1 MTKIIMV
8 LLTVLVGCL
17 VAVQGAINAQLGKEL
32 THPLQAAFIS
42 FLAGTLVLAL
52 ALAFAKFGFPTLN
65 QLTSVHPKL
74 LIGGVFGAIFVTSTI
89 LFIPKIGVANVLIAA
104 VTGQMFLSLILDH
117 FGLFGLDKQ
126 PASLARISGVLLVI
140 VGLALVTKG

>member
-17 VAVQGAINAQLGKEL
+17 VALQGAINAQLGKEL

-52 ALAFAKFGFPTLN
+52 ALAFSKFGYPTAA

>member
-52 ALAFAKFGFPTLN
+52 ALAFSKFGFPTLN

-74 LIGGVFGAIFVTSTI
+74 LVGGVFGAIFVTSTI

-126 PASLARISGVLLVI
+126 PVSLARISGVLLVI
-140 VGLALVTKG
+140 LGLALVTKG

>member
-17 VAVQGAINAQLGKEL
+17 VALQGAINAQLGKEL

-52 ALAFAKFGFPTLN
+52 ALAFSKFGYPTAG

>member
-1 MTKIIMV
+1 MTRLIMV

-17 VAVQGAINAQLGKEL
+17 VALQGAINSQLGKEL
-32 THPLQAAFIS
+32 SHPLQAAFIS

-52 ALAFAKFGFPTLN
+52 ALAFSKFGFPTFG

-74 LIGGVFGAIFVTSTI
+74 LIGGVFGAIFVTTTI

-104 VTGQMFLSLILDH
+104 VTGQMLLSLILDH
-117 FGLFGLDKQ
+117 FGMFGLNKQ
-126 PASLARISGVLLVI
+126 PATIARISGVMFVVLGLYLVN
-140 VGLALVTKG
+140 K